1 MNETDLKKEIWSYF
15 QKMQLIFLATCEG
28 EQPRVRP
35 VTLIHF
41 NDKFWISTG
50 TNSAKMKQIRENNN
64 IALCVPLKEGE
75 NGGYIRGQGKAII
88 VQNKDVKKLLA
99 DNIPFFKQ
107 FWKDPNDPNYTLLEI
122 VMKEID
128 YLKPGAFKVEKLS
141 L

>member
-1 MNETDLKKEIWSYF
+1 
-15 QKMQLIFLATCEG
+15 
-28 EQPRVRP
+28 
-35 VTLIHF
+35 
-41 NDKFWISTG
+41 
-50 TNSAKMKQIRENNN
+50 MKQIRENNS

-75 NGGYIRGQGKAII
+75 KGGYIRGEGKAII

-107 FWKDPNDPNYTLLEI
+107 FWKDTNDPNYALLEI
-122 VMKEID
+122 ALKEIE